1 MDYLFNLDTAR
12 QAVDDVN
19 GTVTI
24 KPNVWLL
31 TADDM
36 PPMLFT
42 PEDVAKLLHV
52 GRPMVYNLMNSGEL
66 RSMKVGRCRR
76 ISARALADY
85 VAAMDQEAFQ

>member
-1 MDYLFNLDTAR
+1 
-12 QAVDDVN
+12 
-19 GTVTI
+19 
-24 KPNVWLL
+24 
-31 TADDM
+31 M

-85 VAAMDQEAFQ
+85 VAAMDQDAFQ

>member
-12 QAVDDVN
+12 QAVDDVD

-42 PEDVAKLLHV
+42 PEDVARLLHV

-85 VAAMDQEAFQ
+85 VAAMDQDAFQ

>member
-12 QAVDDVN
+12 QAVDDVD

-85 VAAMDQEAFQ
+85 VAAMDQDAFQ